1 MRWPVVAV
9 VGYLLIGLELTVRRA
24 LAIGP
29 PDAATIAPSFII
41 PFLVFVAMSAPVV
54 PTLWVALLMGLAVD
68 LRSPRD
74 GGTLLVVGPYA
85 LGYMA
90 GAYLVVTMRGIM
102 FRRNPL
108 SVMFLSLLSSLLAEL
123 IVVAFFSIRGMY
135 SIDTDF
141 SAGRELLHRL
151 LSSLYTALTT
161 AWVMALVLLPMTSLF
176 GFQDPHARR
185 FAGRRMS

>member
-1 MRWPVVAV
+1 MRWPVVAL
-9 VGYLLIGLELTVRRA
+9 VGYVLIGLELTVRRA

-68 LRSPRD
+68 IRSPRD

-85 LGYMA
+85 IGYMA
-90 GAYLVVTMRGIM
+90 GAYLVVTMRGLM

-108 SVMFLSLLSSLLAEL
+108 SVMFLSLLASLLAEL

-135 SIDTDF
+135 SATDF
-141 SAGRELLHRL
+141 SAGRELVHRL
-151 LSSLYTALTT
+151 LSSVYTALTT
-161 AWVMALVLLPMTSLF
+161 AWVLALVFLPMTNLF
-176 GFQDPHARR
+176 GFQEQHARR
-185 FAGRRMS
+185 FAGRRT

>member
-29 PDAATIAPSFII
+29 PDAATIAPSFVI
-41 PFLVFVAMSAPVV
+41 PFLVFIAMSGPVV

-85 LGYMA
+85 IGYMA
-90 GAYLVVTMRGIM
+90 GAYLVVTMRGLM

-108 SVMFLSLLSSLLAEL
+108 SVMFLSLLASLLAEL

-135 SIDTDF
+135 SPLGDF
-141 SAGRELLHRL
+141 SAGRELVHRFL
-151 LSSLYTALTT
+151 ASAYTALTT
-161 AWVMALVLLPMTSLF
+161 AWVLALLLLPMTGVF
-176 GFQDPHARR
+176 GFQEQHARR
-185 FAGRRMS
+185 FAGRRT